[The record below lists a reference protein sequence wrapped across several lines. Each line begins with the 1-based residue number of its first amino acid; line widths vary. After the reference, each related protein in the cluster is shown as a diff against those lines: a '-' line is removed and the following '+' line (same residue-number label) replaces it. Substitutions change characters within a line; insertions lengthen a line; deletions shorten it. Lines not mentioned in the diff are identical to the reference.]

1 MISSVCMHGHTQSM
15 EYRVPPLTIATSPSI
30 SIRCLFT
37 AFRLPTSD
45 RSWSCKN
52 RALKFSCRRQVLFK
66 SRCVILCRWY
76 SQELKDSGAQVDYTP
91 FQKEVEIKALKP
103 ETRTY
108 AQSHQSTST
117 SNQFSQW
124 RASAGKRVWPP
135 CAWFPNQRADPQRQ
149 RGQAGWSSFGASQ
162 FEEHVMHAML
172 GCAARMREGFE
183 EATCF
188 TWILVEVWAF
198 CISFQV
204 IQKLDRKLQS
214 VEKESAS

>member
-91 FQKEVEIKALKP
+91 FQKEVEIKALNLRRAHTHNHIKAHQHQINFLSDVRVQ
-103 ETRTY
+103 EKGYDLLVHDFRTKE
-108 AQSHQSTST
+108 QTHSD
-117 SNQFSQW
+117 N
-124 RASAGKRVWPP
+124 V
-135 CAWFPNQRADPQRQ
+135 DRQ
-149 RGQAGWSSFGASQ
+149 GGARLGPRNLS
-162 FEEHVMHAML
+162 MSCMPSML

-188 TWILVEVWAF
+188 T
-198 CISFQV
+198 
-204 IQKLDRKLQS
+204 
-214 VEKESAS
+214 